1 MQTYQFTV
9 YLQGVEVLTDDMAEM
24 LFEAGC
30 DDGTPSSGNGI
41 AKVRF
46 HREAQSLEDAI
57 ASAVGHIRPR
67 RFECRFSRNWRRR
80 PTSSGCWRKLMEDRL
95 IGMRLASRCC

>member
-9 YLQGVEVLTDDMAEM
+9 YLQGVEVMTDDMAER

-46 HREAQSLEDAI
+46 HREAKSLEDAI
-57 ASAVGHIRPR
+57 ASAVGQIRHAGLNVASV
-67 RFECRFSRNWRRR
+67 EIDDDA
-80 PTSSGCWRKLMEDRL
+80 LQA
-95 IGMRLASRCC
+95 LAVGAS